1 MDGSFMDIL
10 RKKKESRFT
19 RNNLSDGKKK
29 LLDSTPSFDVE
40 FPEYSFPD
48 SKEEIPEVIR
58 IMKEKKIPESEMEDL
73 DKNNNDL
80 MLEVVGQKRNDW
92 IELIKDIDIYTI
104 RLKMKYARPRP
115 FEISEEIE
123 SSTDT
128 DDSPAFPSG
137 HAIEAHA
144 LARIFGEKYP
154 DKRKELKDLADRI
167 SLSRIQL
174 GSHYP
179 SDIEVGEKVGKIIAD
194 AYLDSD
200 VKKSYMLHKLDLDK
214 EKVEEKVKPLIDL
227 LNTYATE
234 EDKDIENPIIDAK
247 LEDFLDI
254 YESNINDVTVL
265 VRSLRGAS
273 GKVKPERMEQK
284 YGGRLFPAFVEV
296 SMTRNKEGEM
306 VAEINPRTK
315 QPVYRIRQYKGQDA
329 DKLYLDI
336 IKKIPGLSASGGTMT
351 RQKYQSVYNLMR
363 EIRDNALDL
372 KEIDKA
378 ISDNL
383 RNKEFDYDDF
393 SKLKEQMMKTFYE
406 VSVDLSNFKDEEDDL
421 READSADAFYGGGN
435 ASYAYTSFS
444 GDVNT
449 ALRFIDKAYT
459 YVRNVL
465 SKAQLRVEEL
475 DSETMFEERTK
486 DMTEERRQRL
496 AKPTGL
502 SIDMDSFREAFGD
515 DFKLG
520 TDEEIRDLK
529 QTLTKMDRLTNDFD
543 GHVYSL
549 PDGSKMKVSI
559 RGKGKNIE
567 YSS

>member
-1 MDGSFMDIL
+1 MDIL

-48 SKEEIPEVIR
+48 NKEEISEVIR
-58 IMKEKKIPESEMEDL
+58 IMKEKKIPESEMKDL

-214 EKVEEKVKPLIDL
+214 EKVEEKVKPLIAL

-234 EDKDIENPIIDAK
+234 ED
-247 LEDFLDI
+247 
-254 YESNINDVTVL
+254 
-265 VRSLRGAS
+265 
-273 GKVKPERMEQK
+273 
-284 YGGRLFPAFVEV
+284 
-296 SMTRNKEGEM
+296 
-306 VAEINPRTK
+306 
-315 QPVYRIRQYKGQDA
+315 
-329 DKLYLDI
+329 
-336 IKKIPGLSASGGTMT
+336 
-351 RQKYQSVYNLMR
+351 
-363 EIRDNALDL
+363 
-372 KEIDKA
+372 
-378 ISDNL
+378 
-383 RNKEFDYDDF
+383 
-393 SKLKEQMMKTFYE
+393 
-406 VSVDLSNFKDEEDDL
+406 
-421 READSADAFYGGGN
+421 
-435 ASYAYTSFS
+435 
-444 GDVNT
+444 
-449 ALRFIDKAYT
+449 
-459 YVRNVL
+459 
-465 SKAQLRVEEL
+465 
-475 DSETMFEERTK
+475 
-486 DMTEERRQRL
+486 
-496 AKPTGL
+496 
-502 SIDMDSFREAFGD
+502 
-515 DFKLG
+515 
-520 TDEEIRDLK
+520 
-529 QTLTKMDRLTNDFD
+529 
-543 GHVYSL
+543 
-549 PDGSKMKVSI
+549 
-559 RGKGKNIE
+559 
-567 YSS
+567 

>member
-58 IMKEKKIPESEMEDL
+58 IMKEKKIPDSEMEDL

-154 DKRKELKDLADRI
+154 DKKKELKDLADRI

-214 EKVEEKVKPLIDL
+214 EKVEERVKPLIDL

-363 EIRDNALDL
+363 EIRNNALDL
-372 KEIDKA
+372 KEINKA
-378 ISDNL
+378 LSDNL
-383 RNKEFDYDDF
+383 RNKKFDYDDF
-393 SKLKEQMMKTFYE
+393 SKVKEQMIKTFYE

-421 READSADAFYGGGN
+421 MEADSADAFYGDN

-465 SKAQLRVEEL
+465 SKAQSSMEEIGSEGINIDIEEGLL
-475 DSETMFEERTK
+475 DNMKQGS
-486 DMTEERRQRL
+486 
-496 AKPTGL
+496 
-502 SIDMDSFREAFGD
+502 
-515 DFKLG
+515 
-520 TDEEIRDLK
+520 DEEIRDLK

-559 RGKGKNIE
+559 RGKGENIQ
-567 YSS
+567 YSSEQSK